1 MGKIILTLLTT
12 VFLFG
17 VLTSCAP
24 RQIVPMD
31 LTEIEF
37 DKTPKLEANL
47 DDIPDPGKPDMVYI
61 SEDGKVVDDPS
72 QAKYVAF
79 TKEEFAKVV
88 ANLKLKNTYKELYI
102 TNVELANQYIDTLNH
117 LKELVEKDQQ
127 LIQLL
132 NERQAYFENQY
143 RQEAYDHRVDN
154 MYHRSVI
161 GLMGIGAVI
170 IAILAL

>member
-1 MGKIILTLLTT
+1 MGKIISTLLAGF
-12 VFLFG
+12 FLLG
-17 VLTSCAP
+17 VLSSCAP
-24 RQIVPMD
+24 RQVAPMN
-31 LTEIEF
+31 LTEVKFE
-37 DKTPKLEANL
+37 KTPKLELNL
-47 DDIPDPGKPDMVYI
+47 DDIPDPGKPNMVYI

-72 QAKYVAF
+72 KAKYVAF

-117 LKELVEKDQQ
+117 LKDLVEKDQQ

-143 RQEAYDHRVDN
+143 RQEAHDHRVN
-154 MYHRSVI
+154 NIYHRSVI